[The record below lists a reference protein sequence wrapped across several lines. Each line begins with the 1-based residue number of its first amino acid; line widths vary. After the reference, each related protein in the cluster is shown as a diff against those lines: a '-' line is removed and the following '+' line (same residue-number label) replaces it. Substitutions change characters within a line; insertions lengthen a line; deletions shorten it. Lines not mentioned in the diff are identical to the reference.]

1 MEEGN
6 RMSLRQTLSM
16 LILVLLALSTSTLN
30 LRPAHAAGTLYT
42 LPAVQLPLAVGNTFT
57 AKIQIANLD
66 PFNAWDISVQT
77 DPTVISPQSLTVTP
91 NLLSAN
97 FSTLVAEVINCVNG
111 AGTGCIASDGV
122 GIAHS
127 AASALAAPP

>member
-1 MEEGN
+1 MNIAN
-6 RMSLRQTLSM
+6 RKILPLL
-16 LILVLLALSTSTLN
+16 LIAALALGISSGI
-30 LRPAHAAGTLYT
+30 RPAHAAGTLFTVPSNQPNLAAGT
-42 LPAVQLPLAVGNTFT
+42 LFAVKIQVGN
-57 AKIQIANLD
+57 ID
-66 PFNAWDISVQT
+66 PFNAWDISVQS
-77 DPTVISPQSLTVTP
+77 DPTVISPQSLTITP